1 MFIGVKLE
9 ILKGNRL
16 GKQETNDL
24 NDVAYMK
31 IVLLAQGSLWIEH
44 VNVELI
50 KMLNIVFEIL
60 IR

>member
-24 NDVAYMK
+24 NDAAYME
-31 IVLLAQGSLWIEH
+31 IVLLAQGSLWKEH

-50 KMLNIVFEIL
+50 KMLNIIVEIL

>member
-24 NDVAYMK
+24 NDAAYME

-50 KMLNIVFEIL
+50 KMLNIIVEIL